1 MDWYHA
7 DRTFVSGA
15 FRNGIW
21 LGIEAGVIRE
31 VRDSPPGGAAVT
43 EFTDCAI
50 FPGTVN
56 THTHAFHSLLR
67 GCGDD
72 LPLLEWLHNVVYRH
86 AADFT
91 PDDAYVGAALAFGE
105 MLKNGITTVC
115 DFFYL
120 NGRGNEYALATAR
133 AAQDAGIRL
142 VLARTF
148 MDWDKAPATIRETV
162 AEARRRYAELQAQFR
177 GHETVR
183 ICPSAHSVYAASP
196 AMIEAAVQAAKEGGT
211 AWHMHVADAR
221 GPEQAILKQY
231 GRSTIGR
238 MQDLGLVRE
247 DLVAIHAV
255 YVDEAE
261 IELLAGRRVKVSHNP
276 AANMFLGD
284 SAAPVVRMRRA
295 GMCVGLGTDGGL
307 DNNTLSIFHEM
318 KLAALVQ
325 KSIGANPQAIT
336 AAELATMATVEGGR
350 IAELPIGS
358 LAPGQLADFT
368 VIDLSDI
375 ALVPGDRLESHM
387 VYSMSDRAIRHVY
400 VHGKAAVRD
409 GRLRGLDEAELRRRV
424 VASTRRFFSPP
435 GQTPSGT
442 RGAS

>member
-1 MDWYHA
+1 MDWYSA
-7 DRTFVSGA
+7 DRVFADGA
-15 FRNGIW
+15 FRRDVW
-21 LGIEAGVIRE
+21 LGISDGVIQ
-31 VRDSPPGGAAVT
+31 AVT
-43 EFTDCAI
+43 DKRPESSVGREFADCAI

-72 LPLLEWLHNVVYRH
+72 LPLLKWLHEVVYRH

-105 MLKNGITTVC
+105 MLKNGITSVV

-120 NGRGNEYALATAR
+120 NGRGNEYALATIR
-133 AAQDAGIRL
+133 AAEDLGIRL

-148 MDWDKAPATIRETV
+148 MDWEKAPATICETV
-162 AEARRRYAELQAQFR
+162 PEARRRYAELAAAYR
-177 GHETVR
+177 SHPTVR
-183 ICPSAHSVYAASP
+183 VCPAAHSLYAASVD
-196 AMIEAAVQAAKEGGT
+196 MIEAAAQAAAEHSV

-221 GPEQAILKQY
+221 GPEDAIRKQH
-231 GRSTIGR
+231 GLSTIGR
-238 MQDLGLVRE
+238 MNQLGIVRP

-255 YVDEAE
+255 YVDEQE
-261 IELLAGRRVKVSHNP
+261 IELLAERQVKVSHNP

-284 SAAPVVRMRRA
+284 RAARVAHMRRV

-325 KSIGANPQAIT
+325 KSVEGNPQAIT
-336 AAELATMATVEGGR
+336 AADLIPMATTEGGR
-350 IAELPIGS
+350 IAELPVGS
-358 LAPGQLADFT
+358 LAPGQLADFI

-400 VHGKAAVRD
+400 VHGKETVKD
-409 GRLRGLDEAELRRRV
+409 GKLCGLDERELRRRV
-424 VASTRRFFSPP
+424 VASTRRFF
-435 GQTPSGT
+435 G
-442 RGAS
+442 GAR

>member
-1 MDWYHA
+1 MDWYGA
-7 DRTFVSGA
+7 DRIFVDGRFETGA
-15 FRNGIW
+15 W
-21 LGIEAGVIRE
+21 LGVENGLIRAVSRE
-31 VRDSPPGGAAVT
+31 RPQGAVR
-43 EFTDCAI
+43 EFADCAI

-72 LPLLEWLHNVVYRH
+72 LPLLEWLHGVVYKH

-91 PDDAYVGAALAFGE
+91 PDDAYIGAALAFGE
-105 MLKNGITTVC
+105 MLKNGITSVV

-120 NGRGNEYALATAR
+120 NGQGNDYALATIR
-133 AAQDAGIRL
+133 AAEDLGMRL

-148 MDWDKAPATIRETV
+148 MDWEKAPATIRETV
-162 AEARRRYAELQAQFR
+162 PDARRRYKELAS
-177 GHETVR
+177 GYGNHPTVQV
-183 ICPSAHSVYAASP
+183 CPSTHSIYAASP
-196 AMIEAAVQAAKEGGT
+196 AMIEAAVQAAAEGGT
-211 AWHMHVADAR
+211 PWHMHVADAR
-221 GPEQAILKQY
+221 GPEEAIKRQY
-231 GRSTIGR
+231 GRSTVGR
-238 MQDLGLVRE
+238 MADLGVVRA

-255 YVDEAE
+255 YVDEKE
-261 IELLAGRRVKVSHNP
+261 LELLAEREVKISHNP

-284 SAAPVVRMRRA
+284 RAARVARMRRI

-325 KSIGANPQAIT
+325 KSTEADPQAIT
-336 AAELATMATVEGGR
+336 AADLTRMATVEGGR
-350 IAELPIGS
+350 IAGQPLGS
-358 LAPGQLADFT
+358 LAPGQFADFT

-400 VHGKAAVRD
+400 VHGKAVVEN
-409 GRLRGLDEAELRRRV
+409 GKLRGLDEAELRRRV
-424 VASTRRFFSPP
+424 VAATRRFFAPV
-435 GQTPSGT
+435 Q
-442 RGAS
+442 

>member
-1 MDWYHA
+1 MDWYTA
-7 DRTFVSGA
+7 DRIFVDGR
-15 FRNGIW
+15 FETGVW
-21 LGIEAGVIRE
+21 LGVEDGAVRAVSRE
-31 VRDSPPGGAAVT
+31 RPQAPVR
-43 EFTDCAI
+43 EFGDCAI

-56 THTHAFHSLLR
+56 THTHAFHSMLR

-72 LPLLEWLHNVVYRH
+72 LPLLEWLYDVVYKH

-105 MLKNGITTVC
+105 MLKNGITTVV

-120 NGRGNEYALATAR
+120 NGRGNEYALATIR
-133 AAQDAGIRL
+133 AAEDLGIRL

-148 MDWDKAPATIRETV
+148 MDWEKAPATIRETV
-162 AEARRRYAELQAQFR
+162 PDARRRYGELAAGYG
-177 GHETVR
+177 GHPTVR
-183 ICPSAHSVYAASP
+183 ICPSAHSLYAASP
-196 AMIEAAVQAAKEGGT
+196 AMIEAAAQAASERNT

-221 GPEQAILKQY
+221 GPEEAIKRQH
-231 GRSTIGR
+231 GRTTVGR
-238 MQDLGLVRE
+238 MADLGVVRG

-255 YVDEAE
+255 YVDEKE
-261 IELLAGRRVKVSHNP
+261 LDLLAERQVRVSHNP

-284 SAAPVVRMRRA
+284 RAARVARMRRI

-325 KSIGANPQAIT
+325 KSTEADPQAIT
-336 AAELATMATVEGGR
+336 AADLTRMATVEGGR
-350 IAELPIGS
+350 IAEQPLGS
-358 LAPGQLADFT
+358 LAPGQLADFV

-400 VHGKAAVRD
+400 VHGKAVVEN
-409 GRLRGLDEAELRRRV
+409 GRLRGLEEAELRRRV
-424 VASTRRFFSPP
+424 VAATRRFFAAV
-435 GQTPSGT
+435 Q
-442 RGAS
+442 

>member
-7 DRTFVSGA
+7 EQTFVNGA
-15 FRNGIW
+15 FRRNVW
-21 LGIEAGVIRE
+21 LGVERGVIRE
-31 VRDSPPGGAAVT
+31 MRDSPPPGTVT
-43 EFTDCAI
+43 EFADCAI

-91 PDDAYVGAALAFGE
+91 PDDAYVAAALAFGE

-120 NGRGNEYALATAR
+120 NGRGNEYALATVR
-133 AAQDAGIRL
+133 AAEDLGIRL

-148 MDWDKAPATIRETV
+148 MDWDKAPSTIRETV
-162 AEARRRYAELQAQFR
+162 PEARRRYAELHAQFR
-177 GHETVR
+177 AHETVR
-183 ICPSAHSVYAASP
+183 ICPSAHSLYAASP
-196 AMIEAAVQAAKEGGT
+196 AMIEAAAQAAKESGT

-221 GPEQAILKQY
+221 GPEQSIRNQY
-231 GRSTIGR
+231 GRSTVGR
-238 MQDLGLVRE
+238 MEELGVVRS

-261 IELLAGRRVKVSHNP
+261 IDLLAGRHVKVSHNP

-284 SAAPVVRMRRA
+284 SVAPVVRMRRA

-325 KSIGANPQAIT
+325 KSMGANPQAIT
-336 AAELATMATVEGGR
+336 AAELSLMATVEGGR

-400 VHGKAAVRD
+400 VHGKSAVRG
-409 GRLRGLDEAELRRRV
+409 GRLRNIEEAELRRRV
-424 VASTRRFFSPP
+424 VASTRRFF
-435 GQTPSGT
+435 
-442 RGAS
+442 AS

>member
-1 MDWYHA
+1 MDWYGA
-7 DRTFVSGA
+7 DRVFVDGA
-15 FRNGIW
+15 FRRGRWI
-21 LGIEAGVIRE
+21 GVSDGVILAVSDRKPE
-31 VRDSPPGGAAVT
+31 GAVT
-43 EFTDCAI
+43 QFADCAI

-56 THTHAFHSLLR
+56 THTHAFHSMLR

-72 LPLLEWLHNVVYRH
+72 LPLLEWLHDVVYRH

-105 MLKNGITTVC
+105 MLKNGITSVV

-120 NGRGNEYALATAR
+120 NGRGNEYALATIR
-133 AAQDAGIRL
+133 AAQDLGIRL

-148 MDWDKAPATIRETV
+148 MDWEKAPATIRETV
-162 AEARRRYAELQAQFR
+162 AEARRRYSELFSGFK
-177 GHETVR
+177 GHPTVR
-183 ICPSAHSVYAASP
+183 ICPAAHSVYAASP
-196 AMIEAAVQAAKEGGT
+196 EMIGAAAQAAEEGGT

-221 GPEQAILKQY
+221 GPEEAIRKQH

-238 MQDLGLVRE
+238 MEDLGVVRG

-255 YVDEAE
+255 YVDEGE
-261 IELLAGRRVKVSHNP
+261 IDLLAAHKVKVSHNP

-284 SAAPVVRMRRA
+284 RAAPIARMRRA

-325 KSIGANPQAIT
+325 KSTERNPQAIT
-336 AAELATMATVEGGR
+336 AADLTRMATVEGGR
-350 IAELPIGS
+350 IAELPLGG
-358 LAPGQLADFT
+358 LAAGQLADFI

-400 VHGKAAVRD
+400 VHGKAAVEQ
-409 GRLRGLDEAELRRRV
+409 GRLCGLDETELRRRV
-424 VASTRRFFSPP
+424 VASTRRFF
-435 GQTPSGT
+435 QEV
-442 RGAS
+442 

>member
-1 MDWYHA
+1 MDWYGA
-7 DRTFVSGA
+7 QRTFVDGA
-15 FRNGIW
+15 FRRGRWI
-21 LGIEAGVIRE
+21 GVEDGVIR
-31 VRDSPPGGAAVT
+31 AVADT
-43 EFTDCAI
+43 KPEGTVHEFDDCAI

-86 AADFT
+86 AAEFT

-105 MLKNGITTVC
+105 MLKNGITSVV

-120 NGRGNEYALATAR
+120 NGRGNEYALATIR
-133 AAQDAGIRL
+133 AAQDLGIRL
-142 VLARTF
+142 VLTRTF
-148 MDWDKAPATIRETV
+148 MDWEKAPATIRETV
-162 AEARRRYAELQAQFR
+162 PEARRRYSELASSFKS
-177 GHETVR
+177 HPTVR
-183 ICPSAHSVYAASP
+183 ICPAAHSVYAASP
-196 AMIEAAVQAAKEGGT
+196 QMIEAAAQAAKEGGT

-221 GPEQAILKQY
+221 GPEEAIKKQY

-238 MQDLGLVRE
+238 MEELGVVRP

-255 YVDEAE
+255 YVDDAE
-261 IELLAGRRVKVSHNP
+261 IDLLSERRIRVSHNP

-284 SAAPVVRMRRA
+284 RAARIARMRRA

-325 KSIGANPQAIT
+325 KSVEADPQAIS
-336 AAELATMATVEGGR
+336 AADLTTMATVEGGR
-350 IAELPIGS
+350 IAELPLGR
-358 LAPGQLADFT
+358 LAPGQLADFI

-400 VHGKAAVRD
+400 VHGKAAVKER
-409 GRLRGLDEAELRRRV
+409 RLCGLEEAELRRRV
-424 VASTRRFFSPP
+424 VASTRRFLE
-435 GQTPSGT
+435 
-442 RGAS
+442 AK

>member
-1 MDWYHA
+1 MDWYGA
-7 DRTFVSGA
+7 ERIFVDGR
-15 FRNGIW
+15 FETDVW
-21 LGIEAGVIRE
+21 LGVEGGVIRALSRE
-31 VRDSPPGGAAVT
+31 RPKAPVH
-43 EFTDCAI
+43 EFADCAI

-72 LPLLEWLHNVVYRH
+72 LPLLEWLYDVVYKH

-105 MLKNGITTVC
+105 MLKNGITTVV

-120 NGRGNEYALATAR
+120 NGRGNEYALATIR
-133 AAQDAGIRL
+133 AAEDLGIRL

-148 MDWDKAPATIRETV
+148 MDWEKAPATIRETV
-162 AEARRRYAELQAQFR
+162 PDARRRYAELAAGYK
-177 GHETVR
+177 GHSTVR
-183 ICPSAHSVYAASP
+183 VCPSAHSLYAASP
-196 AMIEAAVQAAKEGGT
+196 AMIEAAVQAASERNT
-211 AWHMHVADAR
+211 VWHMHVADAR
-221 GPEQAILKQY
+221 GPEEAIKREH
-231 GRSTIGR
+231 GRTTVGR
-238 MQDLGLVRE
+238 MADLGVVRG

-255 YVDEAE
+255 YVDEKE
-261 IELLAGRRVKVSHNP
+261 LDLLAEHQVKVSHNP

-284 SAAPVVRMRRA
+284 RAARVARMRRI

-325 KSIGANPQAIT
+325 KSTEADPQAIT
-336 AAELATMATVEGGR
+336 AADLTRMATVEGGR
-350 IAELPIGS
+350 IAEQPLGS
-358 LAPGQLADFT
+358 LAPGQFADFT

-400 VHGKAAVRD
+400 VHGKSVVEN
-409 GRLRGLDEAELRRRV
+409 GKLRGLEEAELRRRV
-424 VASTRRFFSPP
+424 VAATRRFFGPV
-435 GQTPSGT
+435 
-442 RGAS
+442 R

>member
-1 MDWYHA
+1 MDWYGA
-7 DRTFVSGA
+7 DRIFLDGA
-15 FRNGIW
+15 FKQGRW
-21 LGIEAGVIRE
+21 LGVEDGTIR
-31 VRDSPPGGAAVT
+31 AVT
-43 EFTDCAI
+43 DRKPVGAVQEFTDCAI

-105 MLKNGITTVC
+105 MLKNGITTVV

-120 NGRGNEYALATAR
+120 NGRGGEYALATVR
-133 AAQDAGIRL
+133 AAQDLGIRL

-148 MDWDKAPATIRETV
+148 MDWDRAPATIRETIP
-162 AEARRRYAELQAQFR
+162 EARRRYAELASSFKA
-177 GHETVR
+177 HPTVR
-183 ICPSAHSVYAASP
+183 ICPAAHSVYAASP
-196 AMIEAAVQAAKEGGT
+196 GMIEAAAQAAEERGT

-221 GPEQAILKQY
+221 GPEEAILKQY

-238 MQDLGLVRE
+238 MEELGVVRQ
-247 DLVAIHAV
+247 DLVAVHAV
-255 YVDEAE
+255 YVDDAE
-261 IELLAGRRVKVSHNP
+261 IDLLSERRVKVSHNP

-284 SAAPVVRMRRA
+284 RAARIARMRRA

-325 KSIGANPQAIT
+325 KSAEADPQAISAADLT
-336 AAELATMATVEGGR
+336 AMATVEGGR
-350 IAELPIGS
+350 IAELPLGS
-358 LAPGQLADFT
+358 LAPGQLADFV

-375 ALVPGDRLESHM
+375 ALVPADRLESHM

-400 VHGKAAVRD
+400 VHGKGAVKD
-409 GRLRGLDEAELRRRV
+409 GRLCGLEEGELRRRV
-424 VASTRRFFSPP
+424 VASTRRFFE
-435 GQTPSGT
+435 
-442 RGAS
+442 AS